1 MENIYQFNIINKV
14 NINEVTKDDNNSIL
28 LIKIQIFKIN
38 LLLLIQILLCIIYKL
53 IKKIIIF
60 N

>member
-14 NINEVTKDDNNSIL
+14 NINEVTKDNNNSIL
-28 LIKIQIFKIN
+28 LIKIN
-38 LLLLIQILLCIIYKL
+38 PNIQNQFIIV
-53 IKKIIIF
+53 